1 MSQRP
6 LTESTSIPSPEVS
19 EKGDSS
25 SNRHPSSEAL
35 DVSSVLGQ
43 AEKNAQKDAN
53 HSSTSN
59 ISDSTLDDPY
69 QVTLDASEH
78 PQSGLSTFRKWLAVI
93 IISTSALCV
102 ACASSIAAFTEDA
115 VAKEFHVP
123 HEVAILSISLF
134 VEGVGIGPL
143 FVGPLSEVY
152 GRNIIYQVSYTL
164 FFAFSWPVAFAP
176 NIAVYLIFRFFT
188 GLCGAAFLS
197 VAGGSVSDMFTDA
210 TVANPMAFYTI
221 SPFIGPVL
229 GPLISGFINQN
240 LNWRW
245 TWRIAL
251 IWVFAQWI
259 ALLLFVPE
267 TYVPVLLKRKAQRVR
282 KSTGNAKY
290 YAPLEKVSSS
300 IFGKILVS
308 CYRPFQLILYDRM
321 ALLLDVW
328 NALILGILYLT
339 FQAFPIVFELG
350 HGFNMQETGLSF
362 LGIGLG
368 MLIAIFTQPCWNRR
382 FARQSLIYDGNPPP
396 EARLIMGQVGAV
408 LVPISLYWLAFTTY
422 SHVHWIAPIIAS
434 VPFGSGIYFVFMST
448 FTYLVTAYRPIA
460 ASAMASNSSMRSMFA
475 AVFPLFAGAMYNRLG
490 TVGATALLAGLTT
503 IMAPLP
509 FIFYKIGYR
518 LRQQSR
524 FAVH

>member
-6 LTESTSIPSPEVS
+6 STESTSIASPELS
-19 EKGDSS
+19 EKGDPSS
-25 SNRHPSSEAL
+25 TRHNSSEAL
-35 DVSSVLGQ
+35 DVSSVLGE
-43 AEKNAQKDAN
+43 AEKNTPKDAD

-59 ISDSTLDDPY
+59 VSNSTLDDPY

-78 PQSGLSTFRKWLAVI
+78 PQSGLSTFRKWLAVV

-282 KSTGNAKY
+282 KSTGNTKY
-290 YAPLEKVSSS
+290 YAPLEKVNSS

-339 FQAFPIVFELG
+339 FQAFPIVFERG

-368 MLIAIFTQPCWNRR
+368 MLIAIFTQPFWNRR

-396 EARLIMGQVGAV
+396 EARLIMGQVGAI